1 MSLSISMVSEE
12 NKFRI
17 STFSFVTPLL
27 LIGIPVKYFPEDNE
41 KMKAVQYSALI
52 SNLVMQTK
60 YTLDHIE
67 GKPGEGGSLRSGFHS
82 LRMRTA

>member
-1 MSLSISMVSEE
+1 MVVKTRSTLNEQFCNSI
-12 NKFRI
+12 
-17 STFSFVTPLL
+17 FVFL
-27 LIGIPVKYFPEDNE
+27 GIPVKSFPEDDE

-67 GKPGEGGSLRSGFHS
+67 GKPGEGGQLKSGFHS